1 MTAKQA
7 ELRAAEAKRNAILHL
22 LKASTDTLAKSAAEV
37 TKAVGVGGLTARPSA
52 EIAAVLSEMQARF
65 LDKQVDQAYISTCL
79 IELGHRKVATLE
91 DKKFRDAV
99 FTDLMNGK
107 DSNEPIGRFK
117 MEAFFLGSHLAD
129 ENQLTQHCRANLER
143 FVEISIENRHEL
155 DSKRLEIEKSR
166 VALLTKQAVTAA
178 ARKVIH
184 PSAALNR
191 LKEDLIVLM
200 ANRADLN
207 GLPVP
212 AAAPPDF
219 TANEH
224 TVLDKS
230 KAAQLLKLDG
240 LIGQAANATTGTS
253 ESEVNNLEARYLSL
267 VADVRK
273 DGTAIQKKLWKA
285 DFDKQQAQAE
295 EKDTAMTKL
304 SRELQAGTEESVGLI
319 EEIKAVTP

>member
-1 MTAKQA
+1 MSFSSAPCRLIRKRCATPATWKCSVASAK
-7 ELRAAEAKRNAILHL
+7 
-22 LKASTDTLAKSAAEV
+22 T
-37 TKAVGVGGLTARPSA
+37 
-52 EIAAVLSEMQARF
+52 
-65 LDKQVDQAYISTCL
+65 
-79 IELGHRKVATLE
+79 
-91 DKKFRDAV
+91 
-99 FTDLMNGK
+99 
-107 DSNEPIGRFK
+107 
-117 MEAFFLGSHLAD
+117 
-129 ENQLTQHCRANLER
+129 
-143 FVEISIENRHEL
+143 NR
-155 DSKRLEIEKSR
+155 
-166 VALLTKQAVTAA
+166 
-178 ARKVIH
+178 
-184 PSAALNR
+184 
-191 LKEDLIVLM
+191 
-200 ANRADLN
+200 
-207 GLPVP
+207 
-212 AAAPPDF
+212 PDF